1 MIKNKLTFLLTQFTV
16 AELLTFVATVFAF
29 FVDTISVTIIFSS
42 HSGTKVPAILF
53 KYLLFPKIHVL
64 GFHCAIHLQSH

>member
-1 MIKNKLTFLLTQFTV
+1 MIKNKNTFLLTQFTV

-29 FVDTISVTIIFSS
+29 FVDTISVTIFFSS
-42 HSGTKVPAILF
+42 HSVTKVPAILF

-64 GFHCAIHLQSH
+64 GFHCAIYLQSH